1 MQQIDLHV
9 HSDASD
15 DGEWSAERIVREAC
29 RCGIGTLAITD
40 HNRTVA
46 VAQAQATGAALGVE
60 IVAGIEIDCCH
71 AGVNLHLLG
80 YGIDPAAAAFE
91 GLYGRLVAR
100 ENDALS
106 EKLNLLAAQGIV
118 LDAATLIAQ
127 AGGRAV
133 TAEQIAEILLGDPA
147 LADHPLLA
155 PYRRGGERSENPFVN
170 FYWDWFHQGQP
181 CYVPVML
188 PALREMVDL
197 VHDQGGVTVLA
208 HPGVNLGHR
217 PELLDPI
224 LKCGLEGIEVFN
236 SYHSAQQMAHYLD
249 EARSRRLL
257 VTCGSDFHG
266 KAKPAILLGQ
276 CNCDWPG
283 PAIVAPLLE
292 RIAAVR

>member
-1 MQQIDLHV
+1 MPQVDLHV

-15 DGEWSAERIVREAC
+15 DGEWSAERIVGEAC
-29 RCGIGTLAITD
+29 RCGIATLAITD
-40 HNRTVA
+40 HNRAVA
-46 VAQAQATGAALGVE
+46 VVEAQALGVALGVRV
-60 IVAGIEIDCCH
+60 IAGIEIDCCH

-80 YGIDPAAAAFE
+80 YGIDPAAADFE

-100 ENDALS
+100 ENAALS
-106 EKLNLLAAQGIV
+106 EKLSLLAAQGLV

-133 TAEQIAEILLGDPA
+133 TAEQIAQILLCDA
-147 LADHPLLA
+147 TLVNHPLLA
-155 PYRRGGERSENPFVN
+155 PYRRGGERAENPLVN

-181 CYVPVML
+181 CHVPVEL
-188 PALREMVDL
+188 PALREMVGL
-197 VHDQGGVTVLA
+197 VLDQGGVPVLA

-217 PELLDPI
+217 PELLDPV

-236 SYHSAQQMAHYLD
+236 SYHSAQQMALYLD
-249 EARSRRLL
+249 EAQSRRLL

-266 KAKPAILLGQ
+266 KAKPAIRLGQ
-276 CNCDWPG
+276 CNCDWPAS
-283 PAIVAPLLE
+283 AIVDPLLE